1 MRWVSPII
9 AQTGGVCKERK
20 RDFPRFTLRLK
31 DFLPKS
37 FGYAQKQLS
46 NVHFEFFVENDE
58 GYRGE
63 YCKMQEQRR
72 TVAIA
77 TEKGGEWKRVY
88 RGELESAV
96 RLSVVDGRRSFME
109 KGRKMRFS
117 VVKSVRKYQIVGNN
131 QKPLSGMR
139 GLRAFKRLRNSR
151 HKSCKKELIPGI
163 DYVIVSINLEKEV
176 PLRPSGYTERPV
188 LWTGK
193 TVGFVECG
201 ENKGMS

>member
-1 MRWVSPII
+1 MRWVSLII
-9 AQTGGVCKERK
+9 AHAEWVCKERK

-46 NVHFEFFVENDE
+46 NVHFKFFGENDE

-77 TEKGGEWKRVY
+77 TETAGKREGLSAGK
-88 RGELESAV
+88 REGAV
-96 RLSVVDGRRSFME
+96 RLSVVDGRRTFME
-109 KGRKMRFS
+109 KGRKVYFS
-117 VVKSVRKYQIVGNN
+117 PVKSVKKYQIVGND
-131 QKPLSGMR
+131 QKELSGVR

-151 HKSCKKELIPGI
+151 HKSCKK
-163 DYVIVSINLEKEV
+163 
-176 PLRPSGYTERPV
+176 
-188 LWTGK
+188 
-193 TVGFVECG
+193 
-201 ENKGMS
+201 

>member
-1 MRWVSPII
+1 
-9 AQTGGVCKERK
+9 
-20 RDFPRFTLRLK
+20 
-31 DFLPKS
+31 
-37 FGYAQKQLS
+37 
-46 NVHFEFFVENDE
+46 
-58 GYRGE
+58 
-63 YCKMQEQRR
+63 MQEQRR

-77 TEKGGEWKRVY
+77 TEKGREWKRVC

-117 VVKSVRKYQIVGNN
+117 VVKSVRKYQIVGND

-151 HKSCKKELIPGI
+151 HKSCKKELIPWI